1 MSKTK
6 EFCEGEI
13 RRGWIWAAAFLVLAL
28 TALFFMES
36 VAYGFGSR
44 LLPIYSVETTERKI
58 ALTFNCAWSA
68 DDIPALLNTLKR
80 YDAKA
85 TFFIVGSW
93 AEQNP
98 DAVKMIAEAGHEI
111 GTHSNTHPDMAAI
124 SKEKIIE
131 ELSRSCE
138 KITAAGAEKPTL
150 FRAPSGSYN
159 NTLIET
165 ASEEGFFTIQ
175 WDVDSRDWKKPD
187 PTEMVTKVTEN
198 AGCGSIILFH
208 SGAEPT
214 PEALPKILDIL
225 SQQGYSFVT
234 VSELIYKEN
243 YTMNNDGRQISLASQ
258 KPGA

>member
-1 MSKTK
+1 
-6 EFCEGEI
+6 
-13 RRGWIWAAAFLVLAL
+13 
-28 TALFFMES
+28 
-36 VAYGFGSR
+36 
-44 LLPIYSVETTERKI
+44 
-58 ALTFNCAWSA
+58 
-68 DDIPALLNTLKR
+68 
-80 YDAKA
+80 
-85 TFFIVGSW
+85 
-93 AEQNP
+93 
-98 DAVKMIAEAGHEI
+98 
-111 GTHSNTHPDMAAI
+111 MAAI

-138 KITAAGAEKPTL
+138 KITVAGAEKPTL

-187 PTEMVTKVTEN
+187 PTEMITKVTEN

>member
-1 MSKTK
+1 MSDKMEK
-6 EFCEGEI
+6 YEGEI
-13 RRGWIWAAAFLVLAL
+13 RRGWIWAAMFLVLAL
-28 TALFFMES
+28 TAIFFTQS

-44 LLPIYSVETTERKI
+44 LLPIYSVETPERKI
-58 ALTFNCAWSA
+58 AVTFNCAWDA
-68 DDIPALLNTLKR
+68 ADIPDILAALEK

-85 TFFIVGSW
+85 TFFLVGSW

-98 DAVKMIAEAGHEI
+98 DAVEMIAKAGHEI

-138 KITAAGAEKPTL
+138 RIAAAGGGTPKL

-165 ASEEGFFTIQ
+165 AAEEGFTTIQ

-187 PTEMVTKVTEN
+187 PAEMVTKVTEN
-198 AGCGSIILFH
+198 VQCGSIVLFH

-214 PEALPKILDIL
+214 PAALPQILDIL
-225 SQQGYSFVT
+225 SQQGYEFVT

-243 YTMNNDGRQISLASQ
+243 YTINNDGRQIPLAAAG
-258 KPGA
+258 KK